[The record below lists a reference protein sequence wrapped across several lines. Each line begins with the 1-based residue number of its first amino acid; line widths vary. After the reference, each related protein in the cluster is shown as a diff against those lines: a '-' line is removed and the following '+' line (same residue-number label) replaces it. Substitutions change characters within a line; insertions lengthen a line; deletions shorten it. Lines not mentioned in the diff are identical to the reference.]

1 MCPPQ
6 GRVGNDG
13 SSWCREEAVVG
24 RRISAVAAGL
34 LTLAL
39 AGCGANAPTV
49 PSAVPQPSASE
60 SPTGSPS
67 PGGAVQPAGT
77 PSVIASGLQSPW
89 SILRLDARLTAADDN
104 GTASTL
110 ISERDTGVI
119 KELTASGT
127 LRDAGTV
134 AGVVH
139 SGEGGLLGLEAWYEG
154 DTTWIYA
161 YYTSAS
167 DNRIVRMRLSG
178 TPGHYALGGQEEI
191 LTGLA
196 KAFNHDGGRI
206 KFGPDKLLYATVGDA
221 ADGARAQDKTSL
233 NGKILRMNPDG
244 SVPEGNPFP
253 GSLVYTLGHRN
264 PQGLAWDSAGRLW
277 ASEFGQ
283 NTWDELNIITPG
295 QNYGWP
301 IHEGIADADGY
312 VDPVH
317 QWTTAEASPSGLAIV
332 NDTLFLAALRG
343 QRLWVIYPRSES
355 VDAVSWFEGDYGRL
369 RDAVPGPNGTLW
381 VLTNNTDGR
390 GTPGPGDDKLL
401 QIRLV
406 PLAEG

>member
-1 MCPPQ
+1 
-6 GRVGNDG
+6 V
-13 SSWCREEAVVG
+13 
-24 RRISAVAAGL
+24 RISSRPATRFPAALAIGL
-34 LTLAL
+34 LALTLA
-39 AGCGANAPTV
+39 GCTPSAPAA

-67 PGGAVQPAGT
+67 GPVQPVGT

-89 SILRLDARLTAADDN
+89 SILRLDARLTAADDE

-127 LRDAGTV
+127 LRNAGTV
-134 AGVVH
+134 AGVAH
-139 SGEGGLLGLEAWYEG
+139 EGEGGLLGLEAWYEG
-154 DTTWIYA
+154 ETTWVYA

-167 DNRIVRMRLSG
+167 DNRIVRMKLSG
-178 TPGHYALGGQEEI
+178 TPGHYALGAQEKI

-206 KFGPDKLLYATVGDA
+206 KIGPDKHLYATVGDA
-221 ADGARAQDKTSL
+221 ANGARAQDATSL
-233 NGKILRMNPDG
+233 NGKILRMNLDG
-244 SVPEGNPFP
+244 SVPDDNPFP

-264 PQGLAWDSAGRLW
+264 PQGLAWDSEGRLW

-283 NTWDELNIITPG
+283 NTWDELNIISPG

-312 VDPVH
+312 VNPVH

-343 QRLWVIYPRSES
+343 QRLWVIHPGPES
-355 VDAVSWFEGDYGRL
+355 VEATSWLEGDYGRL
-369 RDAVPGPNGTLW
+369 RDVVPGPNGTLW

-390 GTPGPGDDKLL
+390 GSAGPGDDRLL
-401 QIRLV
+401 QIRLGD
-406 PLAEG
+406 LKEG